1 MWLSRLDHTV
11 QSLINRGLSTATLAT
26 YESGKRKYQSFCR
39 QFHLAPLP
47 VSESTLCRFVSFLFS
62 SHLTYTTIK
71 SYLAAIRH
79 LQIIHGLPDPSLA
92 SFPCLGYMLRGV
104 RRSLPA
110 TTRKQCLPITL
121 MLLRAIHHSWSTS
134 APTFNKTMLWAAFCL
149 GFFAFM
155 RSGEFTCP
163 SLERFN
169 GDMLSIQDVAI
180 ATQQYLPFGF
190 STTRLTPL
198 AQG

>member
-1 MWLSRLDHTV
+1 MSVCVILV
-11 QSLINRGLSTATLAT
+11 FIPSTI
-26 YESGKRKYQSFCR
+26 E
-39 QFHLAPLP
+39 
-47 VSESTLCRFVSFLFS
+47 
-62 SHLTYTTIK
+62 
-71 SYLAAIRH
+71 SYLATIRH

-110 TTRKQCLPITL
+110 STRKQRLPITL
-121 MLLRAIHHSWSTS
+121 TLLRAIRSTS

-155 RSGEFTCP
+155 WSGEFTCP

-169 GDMLSIQDVAI
+169 DDMLSIQDVAVDSHSHTTI
-180 ATQQYLPFGF
+180 LTIRLRHSKTDPFGAGVTLYVGRTGDTLCPVSAVLAYLAVRPKTPGPLF
-190 STTRLTPL
+190 IYKDGTPL
-198 AQG
+198 SRTCLIREPVA